1 MFRAGEVTQWL
12 RVLAIKSDSLG
23 SISRIGMVVGG
34 TNHLPQI
41 VSCPSCGGMLIIN
54 VKKKLY
60 SRNLRWWLTQY
71 GTCLE
76 V

>member
-1 MFRAGEVTQWL
+1 MFRAGEMAQWL
-12 RVLAIKSDSLG
+12 KMLAIKSDSLG
-23 SISRIGMVVGG
+23 SISRIGMVGR
-34 TNHLPQI
+34 TNHLPQT

-54 VKKKLY
+54 GEKKLY
-60 SRNLRWWLTQY
+60 SRNLRRWLSQY